1 MSGVFI
7 IIKNLFKDVLI
18 NIKKFKD
25 VFTTIKNFFF
35 NVFAV
40 IKKSSKMSSLSSKT
54 FSKNL
59 QTGVH
64 VMTLTLE
71 WALWEFAVEA
81 FFVCICLVKAS
92 KEPAPYYK

>member
-40 IKKSSKMSSLSSKT
+40 MKKFFKDVFT
-54 FSKNL
+54 IIKNL
-59 QTGVH
+59 
-64 VMTLTLE
+64 
-71 WALWEFAVEA
+71 F
-81 FFVCICLVKAS
+81 
-92 KEPAPYYK
+92 KEPSNRSPCDDTHTGMGPVGICS